1 MKRVIAVSLISI
13 CICIPSQL
21 FAESVLERVVTDV
34 VLGVYDKPHYYDKR
48 PYYYHNNRYY
58 YGGEWRN
65 GAYFYEGRRLNGGHF
80 YERGYYDHHRNEYE
94 KRYKKPK
101 HPNHKNGHYKHKKP
115 KKVKGH
121 QKNK

>member
-1 MKRVIAVSLISI
+1 MKKIFLTSLACLSLISI
-13 CICIPSQL
+13 PSQL
-21 FAESVLERVVTDV
+21 SADSVLERAVVDV
-34 VLGVYDKPHYYDKR
+34 VLGVYDKPNYYDKR

-80 YERGYYDHHRNEYE
+80 YERGSYDHHRNEYE

-115 KKVKGH
+115 KH
-121 QKNK
+121 KNKK